1 MKTLGFSIQHSSF
14 MRADLFDAYF
24 SIVPAYSGPMLEE
37 VFRLRHQVYCE
48 ELGFEPQR
56 ASRLEHD
63 EYDKRSVHCLLLHKA
78 TKTYIG
84 CSRLILADP
93 QKPEAPFPFES
104 ACGTSLRWRF
114 DSSAGIGRERYGE
127 ISRLAIIA
135 KFRRIPRTEEVAVAD
150 RAGEDFYDGDED
162 ERHLFPTISLGLYLA
177 MTAMVLDRGLDGV
190 FAMMEPR
197 LARRLRR
204 LGILFEQ
211 VGEAVEHHGLR
222 GPFLIHCHSI
232 LKTLKPDCLAL
243 LGKIQNTLDVHHAQQ
258 GDLALA

>member
-1 MKTLGFSIQHSSF
+1 MY
-14 MRADLFDAYF
+14 ANLFATYF
-24 SIVPAYSGPMLEE
+24 DVVTANSGPMLEE

-63 EYDKRSVHCLLLHKA
+63 EYDKRSIHCLLFHKA
-78 TKTYIG
+78 SKTYIG
-84 CSRLILADP
+84 CSRLILADSNE
-93 QKPEAPFPFES
+93 PEAPFPFEP
-104 ACGTSLRWRF
+104 ACGKSLRWSF
-114 DSSAGIGRERYGE
+114 DSSAGTGRERYGE

-135 KFRRIPRTEEVAVAD
+135 KFRRFPRNDVAVAD
-150 RAGEDFYDGDED
+150 GGSEDFYDGDED
-162 ERHLFPTISLGLYLA
+162 EKHLFPAISLGLYLA
-177 MTAMVLDRGLDGV
+177 MTAIVLNQGLKGV

-222 GPFLIHCHSI
+222 GPFLIHCDSI
-232 LKTLKPDCLAL
+232 LNTLKPDCRAL
-243 LGKIQNTLDVHHAQQ
+243 LGKIQNSLAIPHA
-258 GDLALA
+258 

>member
-1 MKTLGFSIQHSSF
+1 MY
-14 MRADLFDAYF
+14 ANLFETYF
-24 SIVPAYSGPMLEE
+24 HVVTANSGPMLEE

-63 EYDKRSVHCLLLHKA
+63 EYDKRSIHCLLFHKA
-78 TKTYIG
+78 SKTYIG
-84 CSRLILADP
+84 CSRLILADSNE
-93 QKPEAPFPFES
+93 PEAPFPFELT
-104 ACGTSLRWRF
+104 CGKSLRWSF
-114 DSSAGIGRERYGE
+114 DSSAGTGRERYGE

-135 KFRRIPRTEEVAVAD
+135 TFRRFPRNEVAVAD
-150 RAGEDFYDGDED
+150 GGSEDFYDGDED
-162 ERHLFPTISLGLYLA
+162 EKHLFPTISLGLYLA
-177 MTAMVLDRGLDGV
+177 MTAIVLNQGLKGV

-222 GPFLIHCHSI
+222 GPFLIHSDSI
-232 LKTLKPDCLAL
+232 LNTLKPDCRAL
-243 LGKIQNTLDVHHAQQ
+243 LGKIQNSLAIPHA
-258 GDLALA
+258 

>member
-1 MKTLGFSIQHSSF
+1 MY
-14 MRADLFDAYF
+14 ANLFETYF
-24 SIVPAYSGPMLEE
+24 DVVTANSGPMLEE

-63 EYDKRSVHCLLLHKA
+63 EYDKRSIHCLLFHKA
-78 TKTYIG
+78 SKTYIG
-84 CSRLILADP
+84 CSRLILADSNE
-93 QKPEAPFPFES
+93 PEAPFPFELT
-104 ACGTSLRWRF
+104 CGKSLRWSF
-114 DSSAGIGRERYGE
+114 DSSAGTGRERYGE

-135 KFRRIPRTEEVAVAD
+135 KFRRFPRNDVAVAD
-150 RAGEDFYDGDED
+150 GGSEDFYDGDED
-162 ERHLFPTISLGLYLA
+162 EKHLFPTISLGLYLA
-177 MTAMVLDRGLDGV
+177 MTAIVLNQGLKGV

-222 GPFLIHCHSI
+222 GPFLIHCDSI
-232 LKTLKPDCLAL
+232 LNTLKPDCRAL
-243 LGKIQNTLDVHHAQQ
+243 LGKIQNSLAIPHA
-258 GDLALA
+258 

>member
-1 MKTLGFSIQHSSF
+1 MN
-14 MRADLFDAYF
+14 ANLFEAYF
-24 SIVPAYSGPMLEE
+24 DVVTASSGPMLEE

-63 EYDKRSVHCLLLHKA
+63 GYDKHSIHCLLFHKA
-78 TKTYIG
+78 SKTYIG
-84 CSRLILADP
+84 CSRLILADSNE
-93 QKPEAPFPFES
+93 PEAPFPFEL
-104 ACGTSLRWRF
+104 ACGKSLRWSF
-114 DSSAGIGRERYGE
+114 DSSAGTGRERYGE

-135 KFRRIPRTEEVAVAD
+135 KFRRFPRNDVAVAD
-150 RAGEDFYDGDED
+150 GGSEDFYDGDED
-162 ERHLFPTISLGLYLA
+162 EKHLFPTISLGLYLA
-177 MTAMVLDRGLDGV
+177 MTAIVLNQGLKGV

-222 GPFLIHCHSI
+222 GPFLIHCDSI
-232 LKTLKPDCLAL
+232 LNTLKPDCRAL
-243 LGKIQNTLDVHHAQQ
+243 LGKIQNSLAIPHA
-258 GDLALA
+258 

>member
-1 MKTLGFSIQHSSF
+1 MY
-14 MRADLFDAYF
+14 ANLFETYF
-24 SIVPAYSGPMLEE
+24 DVVTANSGPMLEE

-63 EYDKRSVHCLLLHKA
+63 EYDKRSIHCLLFHKA
-78 TKTYIG
+78 SKTYIG
-84 CSRLILADP
+84 CSRLILADSNE
-93 QKPEAPFPFES
+93 PEAPFPFEL
-104 ACGTSLRWRF
+104 ACGKSLRWSF
-114 DSSAGIGRERYGE
+114 DSSAGTGRERYGE

-135 KFRRIPRTEEVAVAD
+135 TFRRFPRNEVAVAD
-150 RAGEDFYDGDED
+150 GGSEDFYDGAED
-162 ERHLFPTISLGLYLA
+162 EKHLFPTISLGLYLA
-177 MTAMVLDRGLDGV
+177 MTAIVLNQGLKGV

-222 GPFLIHCHSI
+222 GPFLIHCDSI
-232 LKTLKPDCLAL
+232 LNTLKPDCRAL
-243 LGKIQNTLDVHHAQQ
+243 LGKIQNSLAIPHA
-258 GDLALA
+258 

>member
-1 MKTLGFSIQHSSF
+1 MY
-14 MRADLFDAYF
+14 ANLFETYF
-24 SIVPAYSGPMLEE
+24 DVVTANSGPMLEE

-63 EYDKRSVHCLLLHKA
+63 EYDKRSIHCLLFHKA
-78 TKTYIG
+78 SKTYIG
-84 CSRLILADP
+84 CSRLILADSNE
-93 QKPEAPFPFES
+93 PEAPFPFELT
-104 ACGTSLRWRF
+104 CGKSLRWSF
-114 DSSAGIGRERYGE
+114 DSSAGTGRERYGE

-135 KFRRIPRTEEVAVAD
+135 KFRRFPRNEVAVAD
-150 RAGEDFYDGDED
+150 GGSEDFYDGDED
-162 ERHLFPTISLGLYLA
+162 EKHLFPTISLGLYLA
-177 MTAMVLDRGLDGV
+177 MTAIVLNQGLKGV

-222 GPFLIHCHSI
+222 GPFLIHCDSI
-232 LKTLKPDCLAL
+232 LNTLKPDCRAL
-243 LGKIQNTLDVHHAQQ
+243 LGKIQNSLAIPHA
-258 GDLALA
+258 

>member
-1 MKTLGFSIQHSSF
+1 MY
-14 MRADLFDAYF
+14 ANLFETYF
-24 SIVPAYSGPMLEE
+24 DVVTANSGPMLEE

-63 EYDKRSVHCLLLHKA
+63 EYDKRSIHCLLFHKA
-78 TKTYIG
+78 SKTYIG
-84 CSRLILADP
+84 CSRLILADSNE
-93 QKPEAPFPFES
+93 PEAPFPFEL
-104 ACGTSLRWRF
+104 ACGKSLRWSF
-114 DSSAGIGRERYGE
+114 DSSAGTGRERYGE

-135 KFRRIPRTEEVAVAD
+135 KFRRFPRNEVAVAD
-150 RAGEDFYDGDED
+150 GGSEDFYDGDED
-162 ERHLFPTISLGLYLA
+162 EKHLFPTISLGLYLA
-177 MTAMVLDRGLDGV
+177 MTAIVLNQGLKGV

-222 GPFLIHCHSI
+222 GPFLIHCDSI
-232 LKTLKPDCLAL
+232 LNTLKPDCRAL
-243 LGKIQNTLDVHHAQQ
+243 LGKIQNSLAIPHA
-258 GDLALA
+258 

>member
-1 MKTLGFSIQHSSF
+1 MY
-14 MRADLFDAYF
+14 ANLFETYF
-24 SIVPAYSGPMLEE
+24 DVVTANSGPMLEE

-63 EYDKRSVHCLLLHKA
+63 EYDKRSIHCLLFHKA
-78 TKTYIG
+78 SKTYIG
-84 CSRLILADP
+84 CSRLILADSNE
-93 QKPEAPFPFES
+93 PEAPFPFELT
-104 ACGTSLRWRF
+104 CGKSLRWSF
-114 DSSAGIGRERYGE
+114 DSSAGTGRERYGE

-135 KFRRIPRTEEVAVAD
+135 KFRRLPKNEVAVAD
-150 RAGEDFYDGDED
+150 GGSEDFYDGDED
-162 ERHLFPTISLGLYLA
+162 EKHLFPTISLGLYLA
-177 MTAMVLDRGLDGV
+177 MTAIVLNQGLKGV

-222 GPFLIHCHSI
+222 GPFLIHCDSI
-232 LKTLKPDCLAL
+232 LNTLKPDCRAL
-243 LGKIQNTLDVHHAQQ
+243 LGKIQNSLAIPHA
-258 GDLALA
+258 

>member
-1 MKTLGFSIQHSSF
+1 MY
-14 MRADLFDAYF
+14 ANLFETYF
-24 SIVPAYSGPMLEE
+24 DVVTANSGPMLEE

-63 EYDKRSVHCLLLHKA
+63 EYDKRSIHCLLFYKA
-78 TKTYIG
+78 SKTYIG
-84 CSRLILADP
+84 CSRLILADSNE
-93 QKPEAPFPFES
+93 PEAPFPFELTCS
-104 ACGTSLRWRF
+104 KSLRWSF
-114 DSSAGIGRERYGE
+114 DSSAGTGRERYGE

-135 KFRRIPRTEEVAVAD
+135 KFRRFPRNEVAVAD
-150 RAGEDFYDGDED
+150 GGSEDFYDGDED
-162 ERHLFPTISLGLYLA
+162 EKHLFPTISLGLYLA
-177 MTAMVLDRGLDGV
+177 MTAIVLNQGLKGV

-222 GPFLIHCHSI
+222 GPFLIHCDSI
-232 LKTLKPDCLAL
+232 LNTLKPDCRAL
-243 LGKIQNTLDVHHAQQ
+243 LGKIQNSLAIPHA
-258 GDLALA
+258 